1 VRQDPISKVL
11 NLFNAIDKMEYMMSK
26 QIKGSEC
33 EAIGGGMIIKSCS
46 WRGEVFLLGFNGV
59 PDAARSS
66 ASDEGRVPLEGS
78 GEGGATDLGFE
89 C

>member
-1 VRQDPISKVL
+1 VRQDPISRVL
-11 NLFNAIDKMEYMMSK
+11 NLFNANDKKDYMMSK
-26 QIKGSEC
+26 QIKGPEC
-33 EAIGGGMIIKSCS
+33 EAIGEEMIIKSWS
-46 WRGEVFLLGFNGV
+46 RMGEVFLLGFNGV